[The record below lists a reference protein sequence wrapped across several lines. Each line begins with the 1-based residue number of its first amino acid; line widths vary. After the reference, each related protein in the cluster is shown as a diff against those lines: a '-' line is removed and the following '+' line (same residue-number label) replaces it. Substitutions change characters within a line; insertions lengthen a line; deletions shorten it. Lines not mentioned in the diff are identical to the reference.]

1 MIVSFN
7 GTAVTPDPSEC
18 TVSVQD
24 ISSADSGRSS
34 SNATM
39 QKVVIAQKRTLHVG
53 WNGLTRAEANTICQ
67 LLESGS
73 NPVYVSVTYD
83 GDPILSGTQT
93 KTFYHGDISAAF
105 QECWVGNRKRYSK
118 LTFDLIEV

>member
-1 MIVSFN
+1 MISFN
-7 GTAVTPDPSEC
+7 GVTVTPAPSEC
-18 TVSVQD
+18 TVGVQD

-34 SNATM
+34 TNALM
-39 QKVVIAQKRTLHVG
+39 QKIVIAKKRTLHLG
-53 WNGLTRAEANTICQ
+53 WNNITLAQAVSICQ

-73 NPVYVSVTYD
+73 NPVYTSVTYE
-83 GDPILSGTQT
+83 GDPLLSGTQT

-105 QECWVGNRKRYSK
+105 QQCWTGNRKRFSK

>member
-7 GTAVTPDPSEC
+7 GTTVTPDPSEC
-18 TVSVQD
+18 SIGVQD

-34 SNATM
+34 TNARM
-39 QKVVIAQKRTLHVG
+39 KKIVIAKKRTIHLG
-53 WNGLTRAEANTICQ
+53 WNGLTLAQARAICQ

-73 NPVYVSVTYD
+73 NPVYTNVTYE
-83 GDPILSGTQT
+83 GDPFLTGTQT